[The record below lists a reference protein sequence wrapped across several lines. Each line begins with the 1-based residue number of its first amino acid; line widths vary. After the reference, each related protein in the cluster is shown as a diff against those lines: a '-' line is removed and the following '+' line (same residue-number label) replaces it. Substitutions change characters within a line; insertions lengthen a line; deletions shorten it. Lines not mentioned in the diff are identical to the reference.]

1 LSGLNPEEMI
11 ALMGAR
17 ENQISGTRNMLTQ
30 LMQGVELPSIIE
42 GREAETAYRK
52 AATKELGDKVTINTS
67 QGPLIVSPDK
77 AADYAIKMADLSL
90 EKRKVIMDES
100 MNAVNIK
107 YRNAQTETERQT
119 LKPQLER
126 IKLQNEYI
134 TAQTA
139 AQLADTEE
147 YIDVPSPLIGDVD
160 ENGMLN
166 TYKVKAKDYMSL
178 QVAQAENYISATQK
192 DAAIKNKN
200 AEDLSKMVDKLR
212 LIETG
217 FMGNDSKGNKN
228 ISNPSRVPDSQYF
241 NQYSSTPYMWLWD
254 SDEEEMK
261 KVQLPQLQDG
271 SQITAREVFQS
282 NTKADALQWLIKTF
296 PDFMKQ
302 QGVVDASNY
311 RESLQ

>member
-1 LSGLNPEEMI
+1 MI

-17 ENQISGTRNMLTQ
+17 ENQMTGTRNTLNQ
-30 LMQGVELPSIIE
+30 LMQGLELPSIIE

-52 AATKELGDKVTINTS
+52 AATKEMGDKVTINTS
-67 QGPLIVSPDK
+67 QGALNVSPDK

-90 EKRKVIMDES
+90 EERKVIVDES
-100 MNAVNIK
+100 MNAANLQ

-119 LKPQLER
+119 LLPQLER

-139 AQLADTEE
+139 AQKADTEE
-147 YIDVPSPLIGDVD
+147 YIDVPSPLVGDVD

-166 TYKVKAKDYMSL
+166 TYKVKAKDYMTL
-178 QVAQAENYISATQK
+178 QVAQAENYITSQQK
-192 DAAIKNKN
+192 DAAIKGKN

-217 FMGNDSKGNKN
+217 FMGKDSKGNKN
-228 ISNPSRVPDSQYF
+228 MSNPARVPDSQYF

-261 KVQLPQLQDG
+261 KIQLPQLQDG
-271 SQITAREVFQS
+271 SQITAREVFQA
-282 NTKADALQWLIKTF
+282 NTKSDVLQYLIKNF

-302 QGVVDASNY
+302 QGVIDASQY